1 MSTQIFREQH
11 ARIDWLMLAAIAG
24 LMVVGVCFIYSATM
38 ANESLNT
45 APWYSQRYFMQI
57 AWYIIGLSLAVG
69 ICLVDYHAITRWSM
83 VIYWATILL
92 LIAVLIPKIGSMRF
106 GARRWID
113 LGFFQI
119 QPSEFAKLAFILA
132 GANFLSRPPDE
143 LKQPEIFWKGMG
155 LMMLPF
161 VLILKEPD
169 LGS

>member
-11 ARIDWLMLAAIAG
+11 ARVDWLMLAAIWG

-38 ANESLNT
+38 ANESLNA

-57 AWYIIGLSLAVG
+57 AWYIICVTLAVG
-69 ICLVDYHAITRWSM
+69 ICLIDYHALTRWSM

-119 QPSEFAKLAFILA
+119 QPSEFAKL
-132 GANFLSRPPDE
+132 
-143 LKQPEIFWKGMG
+143 
-155 LMMLPF
+155 
-161 VLILKEPD
+161 
-169 LGS
+169 